1 MLFRNRQDAGRSL
14 ARELLPLRGP
24 DVVVLGLPRGGVIV
38 AAEVARALAAPLDV
52 LVSRKI
58 GLPGHP
64 EFGIGAVAPGV
75 VHIDRDVVARFGVSE
90 TYLRQAIA
98 EQEREVARREGAYR
112 GARPGVGVAGKTV
125 IIVDDGL
132 ATGVTAR
139 AAIESVKAR
148 HPRAVH
154 FAAPVCA
161 SESAEALRA
170 LAAGVVCLDCP
181 TPFMAVGASYEDF
194 SPTLDR
200 EVLAALASEPE
211 PGALQPTGGNT
222 DE

>member
-1 MLFRNRQDAGRSL
+1 MLFRNRQDAGRHL
-14 ARELLPLRGP
+14 ARELRPLRGP

-38 AAEVARALAAPLDV
+38 AAEVARALGAPLDV

-75 VHIDRDVVARFGVSE
+75 VHIDRDAVARFGVSE
-90 TYLRQAIA
+90 EYLRQAVA
-98 EQEREVARREGAYR
+98 DQQREVARREAGYR
-112 GARPGVGVAGKTV
+112 GARPRLDLAGKTV
-125 IIVDDGL
+125 VIVDDGL

-148 HPRAVH
+148 DPHAVH

-161 SESAEALRA
+161 SESAEALGA

-181 TPFMAVGASYEDF
+181 TPFLAVGASYEDF

-200 EVLAALASEPE
+200 EVLAALGAEPAA
-211 PGALQPTGGNT
+211 GTVQATGGNT
-222 DE
+222 Q

>member
-1 MLFRNRQDAGRSL
+1 MLFRNRQDAGRRL
-14 ARELLPLRGP
+14 ARELMSLRGP

-38 AAEVARALAAPLDV
+38 AAEVARALGAPLDV

-75 VHIDRDVVARFGVSE
+75 VHVDRDTADRFGVSE
-90 TYLRQAIA
+90 EYIREAVA
-98 EQEREVARREGAYR
+98 EQEREVARREAGYR
-112 GARPGVGVAGKTV
+112 GARPRLELAGKTV

-139 AAIESVKAR
+139 AAIEAANAR
-148 HPRAVH
+148 RPQAVYL
-154 FAAPVCA
+154 AAPVC
-161 SESAEALRA
+161 EPENAEALRA
-170 LAAGVVCLDCP
+170 LTAGVVCLDCP

-194 SPTLDR
+194 RPTLDR

-211 PGALQPTGGNT
+211 AGTLQPTGG
-222 DE
+222 DSQ

>member
-1 MLFRNRQDAGRSL
+1 MLFRNRQDAGRRL
-14 ARELLPLRGP
+14 ARELMPLRGP
-24 DVVVLGLPRGGVIV
+24 GVVVLGLPRGGVIV
-38 AAEVARALAAPLDV
+38 AAEVARALGAPLDV
-52 LVSRKI
+52 VVSRKI

-75 VHIDRDVVARFGVSE
+75 VHIDREVADRFGVSQE
-90 TYLRQAIA
+90 YLRQAVA
-98 EQEREVARREGAYR
+98 EQEREVARREAAYR
-112 GARPGVGVAGKTV
+112 GARPRLDVAGKTV

-148 HPRAVH
+148 RPHAVH

-161 SESAEALRA
+161 SESAEVLRT

-181 TPFMAVGASYEDF
+181 APFMAVGASYEDF
-194 SPTLDR
+194 RPTLDR

-211 PGALQPTGGNT
+211 AGTLQPAGG
-222 DE
+222 DSQ